1 MMAQIPNTKL
11 ELHPSMFDL
20 LMTVLAYNAANAPV
34 ESVRSGAKDLME
46 KRMRFTRLY
55 MSKDG
60 EQYASLCMYE
70 NEAEE
75 KKDEENAINT
85 DLFQPAYTVNSHKK
99 KLNRI
104 KSITGTCS

>member
-1 MMAQIPNTKL
+1 MAQIPNIKL

-34 ESVRSGAKDLME
+34 ESVRSDAKDLME

-55 MSKDG
+55 MGKG
-60 EQYASLCMYE
+60 GKQYASLRMYE

-75 KKDEENAINT
+75 MIWQLLLTAALNYDVSEE
-85 DLFQPAYTVNSHKK
+85 YHKK
-99 KLNRI
+99 LKVESR
-104 KSITGTCS
+104 SDPQ

>member
-1 MMAQIPNTKL
+1 
-11 ELHPSMFDL
+11 MFDL
-20 LMTVLAYNAANAPV
+20 LMTILAYNAANAPV

-70 NEAEE
+70 NEAESLKQSDSRSRRKKGAKTQPQGLRE
-75 KKDEENAINT
+75 KTIWKRVST
-85 DLFQPAYTVNSHKK
+85 
-99 KLNRI
+99 
-104 KSITGTCS
+104 

>member
-1 MMAQIPNTKL
+1 MAQIPNTKL

-60 EQYASLCMYE
+60 EQYASLCRPRRHP
-70 NEAEE
+70 
-75 KKDEENAINT
+75 
-85 DLFQPAYTVNSHKK
+85 QNSCRKRHCG
-99 KLNRI
+99 R
-104 KSITGTCS
+104 KSH

>member
-1 MMAQIPNTKL
+1 MAQIPNIKL

-55 MSKDG
+55 MSKT
-60 EQYASLCMYE
+60 ANNTPVCVCMKMKR
-70 NEAEE
+70 
-75 KKDEENAINT
+75 KK
-85 DLFQPAYTVNSHKK
+85 
-99 KLNRI
+99 
-104 KSITGTCS
+104 